1 MKSLLPRLVERD
13 LHMSLGSTSVNALI
27 GALAERTPVPGG
39 GAAAAIAAALG
50 CAAGAMAARYTS
62 GPKYAAIEAE
72 ARVLG
77 DLLAKAA
84 QDCTRLGDADAEAYA
99 AVGTARKT
107 KDATAIVTAEQH
119 AGTVPADLLALC
131 AIHAAGLAAF
141 IPTCN
146 PYLVSDVKVGIHL
159 LAGAGRAAW
168 QTLLVNKPDAT
179 VRAVAATHLAA
190 LAAAERQALEPHA

>member
-1 MKSLLPRLVERD
+1 MT
-13 LHMSLGSTSVNALI
+13 LGSTSIDAVI

-72 ARVLG
+72 ARNFG
-77 DLLAKAA
+77 DLLAAA
-84 QDCTRLGDADAEAYA
+84 ALDCTRLGDADAEAYA
-99 AVGTARKT
+99 AVGAGRKT
-107 KDATAIVTAEQH
+107 KDAIAIAE
-119 AGTVPADLLALC
+119 AELRAATVPADLLALC
-131 AIHAAGLAAF
+131 AQHAAGLAAF
-141 IPTCN
+141 IPTSN

-168 QTLLVNKPDAT
+168 QTLLVNRPDAT
-179 VRAVAATHLAA
+179 VLRVAQTHLTA
-190 LAAAERQALEPHA
+190 LDAAEQRALEPRA

>member
-1 MKSLLPRLVERD
+1 
-13 LHMSLGSTSVNALI
+13 MSLGSTSVDALI

-50 CAAGAMAARYTS
+50 CAAGAMAARYTA
-62 GPKYAAIEAE
+62 GPKYAAVEAQ
-72 ARVLG
+72 ARTLG

-84 QDCTRLGDADAEAYA
+84 QDCTRLSDADAVAYA
-99 AVGTARKT
+99 AVGAARKS
-107 KDATAIVTAEQH
+107 KDPATITAAEQR
-119 AGTVPADLLALC
+119 AGAVPADLLALC
-131 AIHAAGLAAF
+131 ALHAAGLAAF

-168 QTLLVNKPDAT
+168 QTLLVNNPDAPM
-179 VRAVAATHLAA
+179 RALAGTHLAA
-190 LAAAERQALEPHA
+190 LDSAERQALGALA

>member
-1 MKSLLPRLVERD
+1 
-13 LHMSLGSTSVNALI
+13 MSLGSTSVDALI

-50 CAAGAMAARYTS
+50 CAAGAMAARYTT

-72 ARVLG
+72 ARTVGDVL
-77 DLLAKAA
+77 AQAA

-99 AVGTARKT
+99 AVGAARKT
-107 KDATAIVTAEQH
+107 KDATAIAAAEQR
-119 AGTVPADLLALC
+119 AVMVPADLLALC
-131 AIHAAGLAAF
+131 AIHAASLAAF
-141 IPTCN
+141 IPNCN

-168 QTLLVNKPDAT
+168 QTLQVNKPEAT
-179 VRAVAATHLAA
+179 VRAVATTHLTA
-190 LAAAERQALEPHA
+190 LDAAELQALETRA

>member
-1 MKSLLPRLVERD
+1 
-13 LHMSLGSTSVNALI
+13 MSLGSTSVDALI
-27 GALAERTPVPGG
+27 GALAQRTPVPGG

-50 CAAGAMAARYTS
+50 CAAGTMAARYTS
-62 GPKYAAIEAE
+62 GPKYVAVEAE
-72 ARVLG
+72 ARTLG

-84 QDCTRLGDADAEAYA
+84 QDSTRLGDADAEAYA
-99 AVGTARKT
+99 AVGAARKT
-107 KDATAIVTAEQH
+107 KDATAITTAEQR
-119 AGTVPADLLALC
+119 ASTVPADLLALC
-131 AIHAAGLAAF
+131 AVHAAGLAAF

-168 QTLLVNKPDAT
+168 QTVLVNQPEAT

-190 LAAAERQALEPHA
+190 LDAAERQALEPRT

>member
-1 MKSLLPRLVERD
+1 MT
-13 LHMSLGSTSVNALI
+13 LGSTSVDALI

-50 CAAGAMAARYTS
+50 CAAGAMAARYTT

-72 ARVLG
+72 ARNFG
-77 DLLAKAA
+77 ELLAAAA
-84 QDCTRLGDADAEAYA
+84 QDCTRLGDADAVAYA
-99 AVGTARKT
+99 AVGAARKT
-107 KDATAIVTAEQH
+107 KDATAIAESEQR
-119 AGTVPADLLALC
+119 AAAVPADLLALC
-131 AIHAAGLAAF
+131 AQHAAGLAAF

-168 QTLLVNKPDAT
+168 QTLLVNRPDTT
-179 VRAVAATHLAA
+179 VQAVAHTHLTA
-190 LAAAERQALEPHA
+190 LDTAERRALEARA